1 MAYRVFREEHGALFQ
16 VAECDLAGQAY
27 AAANRD
33 RARLGVPWAGRWVCE
48 SPGRWVRDLE
58 TDDPGECYVV
68 VEVPSTDGD
77 HPPTD

>member
-1 MAYRVFREEHGALFQ
+1 MPFDVLRDEYGVVFH
-16 VAECDLAGQAY
+16 VATTNFVGQAY

-33 RARLGVPWAGRWVCE
+33 RERHVHVPWAGRWLCE

-68 VEVPSTDGD
+68 VEVDA
-77 HPPTD
+77 